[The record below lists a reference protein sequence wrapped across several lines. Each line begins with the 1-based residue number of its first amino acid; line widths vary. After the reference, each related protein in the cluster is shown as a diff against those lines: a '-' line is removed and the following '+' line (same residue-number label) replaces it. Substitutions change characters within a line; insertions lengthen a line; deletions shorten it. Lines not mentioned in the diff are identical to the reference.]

1 MAEAPALDK
10 SRACPFAAGSLFERG
25 KLIAMFDLNPV
36 LNTDSYKLSHWLQYP
51 PETQEISS
59 YVESR
64 GGPFDKVLFFGLQ
77 PFLMDYLSK
86 PVTRA
91 DVEEAQEVAQAHGL
105 PFNRAGWLDLVA
117 RHGGVLPVEISA
129 IPEGTV
135 LPPRHVL
142 AQVRNTDPAF
152 YWLTSHLETA
162 FLRAI
167 WYPTT
172 VATISYACKQ
182 VIRRALQETS
192 DDPLGQLPFKLHDFG
207 SRGVSSLESAMLGG
221 MAHLVNFLG
230 TDTLAALAA
239 AKRYYDEPMAGFSIP
254 AAEHS
259 TITAWGRDAEAAA
272 YANMLE
278 KFGKPGGLVAVVSD
292 SYDLF
297 NAVENI
303 WGGVL
308 REKVLAMGGT
318 LVVRPDSGHPPT
330 IVRQTV
336 ALLADKFGAQR
347 NGKGFFVLNP
357 AVRVIQGDGVD
368 VDSIGEILDE
378 LKTAGFSA
386 DNVAFGMGGAL
397 LQRLDRDT
405 LRFAMKASAIR
416 IDGQWRD
423 VFKSPATD
431 PEKASKHGRLA
442 LRRDERGF
450 ETLRLEDCPARE
462 NLLAPVWRDGQLLR
476 RWRFSEVREASGRG

>member
-1 MAEAPALDK
+1 
-10 SRACPFAAGSLFERG
+10 
-25 KLIAMFDLNPV
+25 MFDLNPI

-51 PETQEISS
+51 PGTQEVSS

-64 GGPFDKVLFFGLQ
+64 GGPFEAILFFGLQ
-77 PFLMDYLSK
+77 PFLMDALAR
-86 PVTRA
+86 PVTRG
-91 DVEEAQEVAQAHGL
+91 DVEEAQEVASAHGL
-105 PFNRAGWLDLVA
+105 PFHRQGWLDLVA
-117 RHGGVLPVEISA
+117 RHGGLLPVEISA

-135 LPPRHVL
+135 LPPQNVL
-142 AQVRNTDPAF
+142 AQIRNTDPAF
-152 YWLTSHLETA
+152 YWLPSYLETA
-162 FLRAI
+162 LLRAI

-182 VIRRALQETS
+182 VISRALEETS
-192 DDPLGQLPFKLHDFG
+192 DDPQGQSPFKLHDFG
-207 SRGVSSLESAMLGG
+207 ARGVSSLESAALGG
-221 MAHLVNFLG
+221 MAHLVNFRG
-230 TDTLAALAA
+230 TDTLAALPA

-259 TITAWGRDAEAAA
+259 TVTAWGRDGEAAA
-272 YANMLE
+272 YANMLQ

-308 REKVLAMGGT
+308 RDQVLQMGGT

-336 ALLADKFGAQR
+336 ALLAEKFGARR
-347 NGKGFFVLNP
+347 NRKGFFVLNP
-357 AVRVIQGDGVD
+357 AVRVIQGDGID
-368 VDSIGEILDE
+368 VHSIGEILQE
-378 LKTAGFSA
+378 LKGAGFSA

-416 IDGQWRD
+416 IDGEWRD
-423 VFKSPATD
+423 VYKAPCTD
-431 PEKASKHGRLA
+431 PAKASKRGRLA
-442 LRRDERGF
+442 LRRGARGF
-450 ETLRLEDCPARE
+450 ETVRAENCPSGE
-462 NLLAPVWRDGQLLR
+462 NLLVPVWRDGQLLR
-476 RWRFSEVREASGRG
+476 RWRFREIRERAERN

>member
-1 MAEAPALDK
+1 
-10 SRACPFAAGSLFERG
+10 
-25 KLIAMFDLNPV
+25 MFDLNPL

-51 PETQEISS
+51 PETQEVSS

-64 GGPFDKVLFFGLQ
+64 GGPFANILFFGLQ
-77 PFLMDYLSK
+77 AFLIDYLGK
-86 PVTRA
+86 PIARA
-91 DVEEAQEVAQAHGL
+91 DIDDAEEVARAHGL
-105 PFNRAGWLDLVA
+105 PFHRAGWLDLVA

-135 LPPRHVL
+135 LAPQNVL
-142 AQVRNTDPAF
+142 AQIRNTDPAF
-152 YWLTSHLETA
+152 YWLTSYLETA

-172 VATISYACKQ
+172 VATVSHACKQ
-182 VIRRALQETS
+182 VIRRALEETS
-192 DDPLGQLPFKLHDFG
+192 DDPEGQLPFKLHDFG
-207 SRGVSSLESAMLGG
+207 ARGVSSLESAMLGG
-221 MAHLVNFLG
+221 MAHLVNFRG
-230 TDTLAALAA
+230 TDTLAALPAA
-239 AKRYYDEPMAGFSIP
+239 RRYYDEPMAGFSIP

-259 TITAWGRDAEAAA
+259 TITAWGRDNEAAA

-308 REKVLAMGGT
+308 REQVLAMGGT

-336 ALLADKFGAQR
+336 TLLADKFGAQR

-368 VDSIGEILDE
+368 VDSIGEILAE
-378 LKTAGFSA
+378 LKDAGFAA
-386 DNVAFGMGGAL
+386 DNIAFGMGGAL

-405 LRFAMKASAIR
+405 LRFAMKASAIK
-416 IDGQWRD
+416 IGGVWRD
-423 VFKSPATD
+423 VYKEPSTD
-431 PEKASKHGRLA
+431 PAKASKRGRLA
-442 LRRDERGF
+442 LRRGASGF
-450 ETLRLEDCPARE
+450 ETLRVENCPAEE
-462 NLLAPVWRDGQLLR
+462 NLLAPVWRDGALLR
-476 RWRFSEVREASGRG
+476 RWRFAEIRETSEHACDPRK